1 MNLQEA
7 TIKKI
12 LEAKQVGTIYHYTS
26 IHNVFSICRSNTL
39 CSRYNP
45 QYSSFYNSS
54 PIKNGVQCFTRRND
68 LLNANWSVDGT
79 DVKFIVDGDLLSNYY
94 KIEPINA
101 LGSKE
106 RFEAEERVYANKIEN
121 FSKFVIGVEI
131 SNKALY
137 HIRRDANG
145 SEWEYYIDMYSD
157 YYDEDKNR
165 FYAKKCYDNILNECR
180 KVFKNVKE
188 V

>member
-7 TIKKI
+7 TIKRI

-26 IHNVFSICRSNTL
+26 IHYLTDICETDTL
-39 CSRYNP
+39 CKYYTNQPSDIDKIIQNK
-45 QYSSFYNSS
+45 S
-54 PIKNGVQCFTRRND
+54 GVQSFTRRND
-68 LLNANWSVDGT
+68 LLNANWSVGGT
-79 DVKFIVDGDLLSNYY
+79 DVKFVVDGDLLSNYY
-94 KIEPINA
+94 RIEPVNA
-101 LGSKE
+101 LLSKE
-106 RFEAEERVYANKIEN
+106 RFEAEERVYAFKIEN

-131 SNKALY
+131 SRKALY
-137 HIRRDANG
+137 NIKKAVNG
-145 SEWEYYIDMYSD
+145 SDWQYYTNK
-157 YYDEDKNR
+157 YDDFYDRDKNR

>member
-1 MNLQEA
+1 MNLQEV
-7 TIKKI
+7 TIKKL

-26 IHNVFSICRSNTL
+26 IHYLPSICETNTL
-39 CSRYNP
+39 CKYYTNAPSDIDKI
-45 QYSSFYNSS
+45 
-54 PIKNGVQCFTRRND
+54 IKNKSGVQSFTRRND
-68 LLNANWSVDGT
+68 LLNANWSVGGT

-94 KIEPINA
+94 RIEPINA
-101 LGSKE
+101 IYD
-106 RFEAEERVYANKIEN
+106 RFEAEERVYAFKIEN

-137 HIRRDANG
+137 HIKRDVNG
-145 SEWEYYIDMYSD
+145 SEWQYYVSVYRD
-157 YYDEDKNR
+157 YYDKDKNR